1 MKEITATVLIG
12 KYLTLDGLCKSAT
25 ALRLGID
32 NKPNQQQ
39 TIALQT
45 LATNIYDKCC
55 EKFLVK
61 IPVVSG
67 FRSKA
72 LNDAISGSSQSSQH
86 MRGEAFDLDLDGTM
100 NGVTNAQ
107 LFNYIKQH
115 VIFDQL
121 IWEFGTDSNPDWV
134 HVSYDV
140 SGKNRK
146 NVFKAFRANGRTHY
160 KPY

>member
-1 MKEITATVLIG
+1 MLIG
-12 KYLTLDGLCKSAT
+12 KYLTLEECCKSAT

-39 TIALQT
+39 IIALHT

-55 EKFLVK
+55 EKFLLK

-86 MRGEAFDLDLDGTM
+86 MRGEAMDLDLDGTL

-107 LFNYIKQH
+107 LFNYIRFNLD
-115 VIFDQL
+115 FDQL
-121 IWEFGTDSNPDWV
+121 IWEFGTNDSPAWI

-140 SGKNRK
+140 SAKNRR
-146 NVFKAFRANGRTHY
+146 NVFLSEKSNGKVHY
-160 KPY
+160 KPYL

>member
-1 MKEITATVLIG
+1 MLIG
-12 KYLTLDGLCKSAT
+12 KYLTLEECCKSAT
-25 ALRLGID
+25 AIRLGID
-32 NKPNQQQ
+32 NRPNQQQ
-39 TIALQT
+39 IIALQA
-45 LATNIYDKCC
+45 LATNVYDKVC
-55 EKFLVK
+55 EKFLLK
-61 IPVVSG
+61 IPVTSG

-72 LNDAISGSSQSSQH
+72 LNDAISGSSGSSQH

-107 LFNYIKQH
+107 VFNYIKQH
-115 VIFDQL
+115 LNFDQL
-121 IWEFGTDSNPDWV
+121 IWEFGTESNPDWV

-146 NVFKAFRANGRTHY
+146 NVFKGFRANGKVHY

>member
-1 MKEITATVLIG
+1 MLIG
-12 KYLTLDGLCKSAT
+12 KYLTLEECCKSAT
-25 ALRLGID
+25 AIRLGID
-32 NKPNQQQ
+32 NRPNQQQ
-39 TIALQT
+39 IIALQA
-45 LATNIYDKCC
+45 LATNVYDKVC
-55 EKFLVK
+55 EKFLLK
-61 IPVVSG
+61 IPVTSG

-72 LNDAISGSSQSSQH
+72 LNDAISGSSGSSQH

-115 VIFDQL
+115 INFDQL

-140 SGKNRK
+140 AGKNRK
-146 NVFKAFRANGRTHY
+146 NVFKGFRANGKVHY

>member
-1 MKEITATVLIG
+1 MLIG
-12 KYLTLDGLCKSAT
+12 KYLTLEECCKSAT

-39 TIALQT
+39 IIALNT
-45 LATNIYDKCC
+45 LTVNIYDKCC

-86 MRGEAFDLDLDGTM
+86 MRGEAFDLDLDGTF
-100 NGVTNAQ
+100 NGVNNAQ
-107 LFNYIKQH
+107 LFEYIH
-115 VIFDQL
+115 SHLSFDQL
-121 IWEFGTDSNPDWV
+121 IWEFGTEKSPAWI

-146 NVFKAFRANGRTHY
+146 NVFYSAKNNGKVHY
-160 KPY
+160 KPYYG

>member
-1 MKEITATVLIG
+1 MLIG
-12 KYLTLDGLCKSAT
+12 KYLTLEECCKSAT
-25 ALRLGID
+25 AIRLGID

-39 TIALQT
+39 IIALQA
-45 LATNIYDKCC
+45 LASNVYDKCC
-55 EKFLVK
+55 QHFLLK
-61 IPVVSG
+61 IPVTSG

-72 LNDAISGSSQSSQH
+72 LNDAISGSSGSSQH
-86 MRGEAFDLDLDGTM
+86 MRGEAFDLDLDGTT

-115 VIFDQL
+115 LDFDQL

-140 SGKNRK
+140 AGKNRK
-146 NVFKAFRANGRTHY
+146 NVFKGFRANGKVHY
-160 KPY
+160 KPF

>member
-1 MKEITATVLIG
+1 MLIG
-12 KYLTLDGLCKSAT
+12 KYLTLEECCKSAT
-25 ALRLGID
+25 AIRLGID

-39 TIALQT
+39 IIALQA
-45 LATNIYDKCC
+45 LASNVYDKCC
-55 EKFLVK
+55 QHFLLK
-61 IPVVSG
+61 IPVTSG

-72 LNDAISGSSQSSQH
+72 LNDAISGSSGSSQH
-86 MRGEAFDLDLDGTM
+86 MRGEAFDLDLDGTT

-115 VIFDQL
+115 INFDQL

-140 SGKNRK
+140 AGKNRK
-146 NVFKAFRANGRTHY
+146 NVFKGFRANGRVHY
-160 KPY
+160 KPF

>member
-1 MKEITATVLIG
+1 MLIG
-12 KYLTLDGLCKSAT
+12 KYLTLEECCKSAT
-25 ALRLGID
+25 AIRLGID
-32 NKPNQQQ
+32 NRPNQQQ
-39 TIALQT
+39 IIALQA
-45 LATNIYDKCC
+45 LATNVYDKVC
-55 EKFLVK
+55 EKFLLK
-61 IPVVSG
+61 IPVTSG

-72 LNDAISGSSQSSQH
+72 LNDAISGSSGSSQH

-115 VIFDQL
+115 LNFDQL

-140 SGKNRK
+140 AGKNRK
-146 NVFKAFRANGRTHY
+146 NVFKGFRANGKVHY
-160 KPY
+160 KPF

>member
-1 MKEITATVLIG
+1 MLIG
-12 KYLTLDGLCKSAT
+12 KYLTLEECCKSAT
-25 ALRLGID
+25 AIRLGID

-39 TIALQT
+39 IIALQA
-45 LATNIYDKCC
+45 LAINVYDKVC
-55 EKFLVK
+55 EKFLLK
-61 IPVVSG
+61 IPVTSG

-72 LNDAISGSSQSSQH
+72 LNDAISGSSGSSQH

-115 VIFDQL
+115 LNFDQL
-121 IWEFGTDSNPDWV
+121 IWEFGTDTNPDWV

-146 NVFKAFRANGRTHY
+146 NVFKGFRANGKVNY
-160 KPY
+160 KPF

>member
-1 MKEITATVLIG
+1 MLIG
-12 KYLTLDGLCKSAT
+12 KYLTLEECCKSAT

-45 LATNIYDKCC
+45 LATNVYDKCC

-67 FRSKA
+67 FRSKG

-86 MRGEAFDLDLDGTM
+86 MRGEAFDLDLDGTL

-115 VIFDQL
+115 LVFDQL
-121 IWEFGTDSNPDWV
+121 IWEFGTDTNPAWI
-134 HVSYDV
+134 HVSFDV
-140 SGKNRK
+140 SSKNRK
-146 NVFKAFRANGRTHY
+146 NIFKSYKDNGRVHY
-160 KPY
+160 KPYL

>member
-1 MKEITATVLIG
+1 MLIG
-12 KYLTLDGLCKSAT
+12 KYLTLEECCKSAT
-25 ALRLGID
+25 ALRKGIE

-39 TIALQT
+39 IIALQT

-55 EKFLVK
+55 EHFLLK

-67 FRSKA
+67 FRSKD
-72 LNDAISGSSQSSQH
+72 LNDSISGSSQSSQH

-115 VIFDQL
+115 LDFDQL
-121 IWEFGTDSNPDWV
+121 IWEFGTESNPSWV

-140 SGKNRK
+140 SGSNRK
-146 NVFKAFRANGRTHY
+146 NIFKSVKVNGRVHY
-160 KPY
+160 KPF

>member
-1 MKEITATVLIG
+1 MLIG
-12 KYLTLDGLCKSAT
+12 KYLTLEECCKSAT

-39 TIALQT
+39 IIALQT
-45 LATNIYDKCC
+45 LATNVYDKCC

-72 LNDAISGSSQSSQH
+72 LNDSISGSSQSSQH
-86 MRGEAFDLDLDGTM
+86 MRGEAFDLDLDGTL

-115 VIFDQL
+115 LVFDQL
-121 IWEFGTDSNPDWV
+121 IWEFGTDTNPAWI
-134 HVSYDV
+134 HVSFDV
-140 SGKNRK
+140 SSKNRK
-146 NVFKAFRANGRTHY
+146 NIFKSYKDNGRAHY
-160 KPY
+160 RPY

>member
-1 MKEITATVLIG
+1 MLIG
-12 KYLTLDGLCKSAT
+12 KYLTLEECCKSAT

-39 TIALQT
+39 IIALNT
-45 LATNIYDKCC
+45 LTVNIYDKCC

-67 FRSKA
+67 FRSKD

-86 MRGEAFDLDLDGTM
+86 MRGEAFDLDLDGTF
-100 NGVTNAQ
+100 NGVNNAQ
-107 LFNYIKQH
+107 LFEYIH
-115 VIFDQL
+115 SHLSFDQL
-121 IWEFGTDSNPDWV
+121 IWEFGTEKSPAWI

-146 NVFKAFRANGRTHY
+146 NVFYSAKNNGKVHY
-160 KPY
+160 KPFYK

>member
-1 MKEITATVLIG
+1 MVIG
-12 KYLTLDGLCKSAT
+12 KYLTLEECCKSAT
-25 ALRLGID
+25 AIRLGID

-39 TIALQT
+39 IMALQA

-55 EKFLVK
+55 EKFLLK
-61 IPVVSG
+61 IPITSG
-67 FRSKA
+67 FRSKE
-72 LNDAISGSSQSSQH
+72 LNAAISGSSGSSQH

-107 LFNYIKQH
+107 LFNYIRFNLN
-115 VIFDQL
+115 FDQL
-121 IWEFGTDSNPDWV
+121 IWEFGTESNPDWV

-140 SGKNRK
+140 AGKNRK
-146 NVFKAFRANGRTHY
+146 NVFKGFRANGKVHY

>member
-1 MKEITATVLIG
+1 MLIG
-12 KYLTLDGLCKSAT
+12 KYLTLEECCKSAT
-25 ALRLGID
+25 AIRLGID
-32 NKPNQQQ
+32 NRPNQQQ
-39 TIALQT
+39 IIALQA
-45 LATNIYDKCC
+45 LATNVYDKVC
-55 EKFLVK
+55 EKFLLK
-61 IPVVSG
+61 IPVTSG

-72 LNDAISGSSQSSQH
+72 LNDAISGSSGSSQH

-115 VIFDQL
+115 INFDQL

-140 SGKNRK
+140 AGKNRK
-146 NVFKAFRANGRTHY
+146 NVFKGFRVNGKVHY

>member
-1 MKEITATVLIG
+1 MLIG
-12 KYLTLDGLCKSAT
+12 KYLTLEECCKSAT

-39 TIALQT
+39 IIALNT
-45 LATNIYDKCC
+45 LTVNIYDKCC

-86 MRGEAFDLDLDGTM
+86 MRGEAFDLDLDGTF
-100 NGVTNAQ
+100 NGVNNAQ
-107 LFNYIKQH
+107 LFEYIH
-115 VIFDQL
+115 SHLSFDQL
-121 IWEFGTDSNPDWV
+121 IWEFGTEKSPAWI

-146 NVFKAFRANGRTHY
+146 NVFYSAKNNGKVHY
-160 KPY
+160 KPFYK

>member
-1 MKEITATVLIG
+1 MLIG
-12 KYLTLDGLCKSAT
+12 KYLTLEECCKSAT

-39 TIALQT
+39 TIALNT
-45 LATNIYDKCC
+45 LAVNIYDKCC

-67 FRSKA
+67 FRSKG

-86 MRGEAFDLDLDGTM
+86 MRGEAFDLDLDGTF
-100 NGVTNAQ
+100 NGVNNAQ
-107 LFNYIKQH
+107 LFEYIH
-115 VIFDQL
+115 SHLSFDQL
-121 IWEFGTDSNPDWV
+121 IWEFGTDTSPAWI

-146 NVFKAFRANGRTHY
+146 NVFKSDKDNGKVRY
-160 KPY
+160 KPFYK

>member
-1 MKEITATVLIG
+1 MVIG
-12 KYLTLDGLCKSAT
+12 KYLTLEECCKSAT
-25 ALRLGID
+25 AIRLGID

-39 TIALQT
+39 IIALHT

-55 EKFLVK
+55 EKFLLK
-61 IPVVSG
+61 IPITSM
-67 FRSKA
+67 FRSKE
-72 LNDAISGSSQSSQH
+72 LNGAISNSSGSSQH
-86 MRGEAFDLDLDGTM
+86 MHGEAMDLDLDGTM

-115 VIFDQL
+115 LDFDQL
-121 IWEFGTDSNPDWV
+121 IWEFGTSSNPDWV

-146 NVFKAFRANGRTHY
+146 NILIATKYNGKISY

>member
-1 MKEITATVLIG
+1 MLIG
-12 KYLTLDGLCKSAT
+12 KYLTLEECCKSAT
-25 ALRLGID
+25 ATRLGID

-39 TIALQT
+39 IIALQT

-61 IPVVSG
+61 IPVTSG

-72 LNDAISGSSQSSQH
+72 LNDVISGSSASSQH
-86 MRGEAFDLDLDGTM
+86 MRGEAFDLDLDGTL

-107 LFNYIKQH
+107 LFNYIKFNLN
-115 VIFDQL
+115 FDQL

-134 HVSYDV
+134 HVSFDV
-140 SGKNRK
+140 AGKNRH
-146 NVFKAFRANGRTHY
+146 NVFKSVKVNGKVSYR
-160 KPY
+160 PYL

>member
-1 MKEITATVLIG
+1 MLIG
-12 KYLTLDGLCKSAT
+12 KYLTLEECCKSAT

-39 TIALQT
+39 IIALHS
-45 LATNIYDKCC
+45 LAVNIYDKCC

-67 FRSKA
+67 FRSKG

-86 MRGEAFDLDLDGTM
+86 MRGEAFDLDLDGTF
-100 NGVTNAQ
+100 NGVNNAQ
-107 LFNYIKQH
+107 LFEYIH
-115 VIFDQL
+115 SHLSFDQL
-121 IWEFGTDSNPDWV
+121 IWEFGTETSPAWI

-146 NVFKAFRANGRTHY
+146 NVFYSAKENGKVQY
-160 KPY
+160 KPYYK

>member
-1 MKEITATVLIG
+1 MLIG
-12 KYLTLDGLCKSAT
+12 KYLTLEECCKSAT
-25 ALRLGID
+25 AIRLGID
-32 NKPNQQQ
+32 NRPNQQQ
-39 TIALQT
+39 IIALQA
-45 LATNIYDKCC
+45 LATNVYDKVC
-55 EKFLVK
+55 EKFLLK
-61 IPVVSG
+61 IPVTSG

-72 LNDAISGSSQSSQH
+72 LNDAISGSSGSSQH

-115 VIFDQL
+115 LNFDQL
-121 IWEFGTDSNPDWV
+121 IWEFGTDTNPDWV

-140 SGKNRK
+140 AGKNRK
-146 NVFKAFRANGRTHY
+146 NVFKGFRANGKVHY